1 MKELAGLMKQARE
14 MQAKMAEAQKR
25 LEEITL
31 EASSGGGKVTAVVNG
46 RQEILEIRIDPEVVD
61 PEDVEMLEDLVL
73 AAVKEAMHQAG
84 ERAREEMAKAAGPL
98 ASLGG
103 LGGGLPGF

>member
-31 EASSGGGKVTAVVNG
+31 EG
-46 RQEILEIRIDPEVVD
+46 R
-61 PEDVEMLEDLVL
+61 
-73 AAVKEAMHQAG
+73 
-84 ERAREEMAKAAGPL
+84 
-98 ASLGG
+98 
-103 LGGGLPGF
+103 

>member
-1 MKELAGLMKQARE
+1 VKDLSGLMKQARE
-14 MQAKMAEAQKR
+14 MQANMAKAQER
-25 LEEITL
+25 LAEITL
-31 EASSGGGKVTAVVNG
+31 EASAGGGKVTAVANG

-73 AAVKEAMHQAG
+73 AAVKEALHQAG
-84 ERAREEMAKAAGPL
+84 ERAREEMQKAAGP
-98 ASLGG
+98 LGG